1 MTNEFLA
8 TYWPII
14 LGGLIALIAL
24 ALLLTRR
31 SQHVEIG
38 QIDPVIAP
46 TLARQVPIDPPAT
59 LPEVRLAET
68 SPAPPTSGDDLR
80 RIKGLG
86 PKVAARLSELGVV
99 RFDQLA
105 ALDADAQ
112 AALDAQLGTFAGRM
126 ARDRWVEQAGLLAR
140 DDITAFEAQFGKLG

>member
-24 ALLLTRR
+24 VLLLTRR

-46 TLARQVPIDPPAT
+46 TLARQGPIDPPAT
-59 LPEVRLAET
+59 LPEVRIAET

-140 DDITAFEAQFGKLG
+140 DDIIAFEAQFGKLG

>member
-14 LGGLIALIAL
+14 LGGLIALAAL
-24 ALLLTRR
+24 VLLLTRR
-31 SQHVEIG
+31 RQHVEIG
-38 QIDPVIAP
+38 TIDPVIAP
-46 TLARQVPIDPPAT
+46 TLARASPVDTPAAIDADS
-59 LPEVRLAET
+59 AEP
-68 SPAPPTSGDDLR
+68 SPVQSASGDDLR

-86 PKVAARLSELGVV
+86 PKVAARLGELGVS
-99 RFDQLA
+99 RLDQLA
-105 ALDADAQ
+105 SLDTDAQ

-140 DDITAFEAQFGKLG
+140 NDIIAFEEQFGKLG